1 MNVEFPQFLK
11 ILQTSLEYHPL
22 HVSPNSRPPVAS
34 PVLHCCKMHQ
44 GELARSPSLAQA
56 EMIQRLNPVA
66 ATTRPRPPKL
76 TPASASASL
85 HDDGGIAEVEKED
98 SQRRG
103 KEDSCRSKTS
113 KVIPDHSQQK
123 GGDEDT
129 LRKSCE
135 ETAATVAD
143 PDKSS
148 SLDLPCLPPTIMVT
162 PISEVESD
170 SEATTGTPGS
180 SSSAAAAAAA
190 AAAIAVQAGPQMH
203 YLSPFTHIVDH
214 RRSSASSTCS
224 AVSTGG
230 GGCGGGGSGGHG
242 SRTTSESNLSSSGYG
257 LFEEFYIVRRVLN
270 QLVPVKVQKSDLDYY
285 STFPDILP

>member
-1 MNVEFPQFLK
+1 
-11 ILQTSLEYHPL
+11 
-22 HVSPNSRPPVAS
+22 
-34 PVLHCCKMHQ
+34 MHQ

-85 HDDGGIAEVEKED
+85 QHYDSGGAEEEGS

-135 ETAATVAD
+135 EET
-143 PDKSS
+143 
-148 SLDLPCLPPTIMVT
+148 
-162 PISEVESD
+162 
-170 SEATTGTPGS
+170 
-180 SSSAAAAAAA
+180 AAAAADPTLVKAA
-190 AAAIAVQAGPQMH
+190 AASGTAQILETLRAREALKWDFEDQIH
-203 YLSPFTHIVDH
+203 K
-214 RRSSASSTCS
+214 
-224 AVSTGG
+224 
-230 GGCGGGGSGGHG
+230 GSGCQISHH
-242 SRTTSESNLSSSGYG
+242 NSG
-257 LFEEFYIVRRVLN
+257 
-270 QLVPVKVQKSDLDYY
+270 
-285 STFPDILP
+285 

>member
-11 ILQTSLEYHPL
+11 ILQTSLEYHSL

-85 HDDGGIAEVEKED
+85 QHDDNGGAEAERS

-103 KEDSCRSKTS
+103 REDSCRSKTS

-123 GGDEDT
+123 GRDDDT
-129 LRKSCE
+129 LRKCCE
-135 ETAATVAD
+135 ETTAAAD
-143 PDKSS
+143 PALVK
-148 SLDLPCLPPTIMVT
+148 
-162 PISEVESD
+162 
-170 SEATTGTPGS
+170 
-180 SSSAAAAAAA
+180 AAAARGTAQILETLRAREGLKWDFEDQ
-190 AAAIAVQAGPQMH
+190 IHKG
-203 YLSPFTHIVDH
+203 
-214 RRSSASSTCS
+214 SACQIS
-224 AVSTGG
+224 
-230 GGCGGGGSGGHG
+230 HH
-242 SRTTSESNLSSSGYG
+242 N
-257 LFEEFYIVRRVLN
+257 
-270 QLVPVKVQKSDLDYY
+270 
-285 STFPDILP
+285 

>member
-1 MNVEFPQFLK
+1 MNVEENLK
-11 ILQTSLEYHPL
+11 ILQTLFEYHPL
-22 HVSPNSRPPVAS
+22 HVSPNSRPPLAS

-85 HDDGGIAEVEKED
+85 HDDGGAEEEGS

-129 LRKSCE
+129 LRESCE
-135 ETAATVAD
+135 ETTAAAD
-143 PDKSS
+143 PALVK
-148 SLDLPCLPPTIMVT
+148 
-162 PISEVESD
+162 
-170 SEATTGTPGS
+170 
-180 SSSAAAAAAA
+180 AAAASGTAQILETLRAREA
-190 AAAIAVQAGPQMH
+190 LKWDFEDQIHKG
-203 YLSPFTHIVDH
+203 
-214 RRSSASSTCS
+214 SACQISHHN
-224 AVSTGG
+224 
-230 GGCGGGGSGGHG
+230 SG
-242 SRTTSESNLSSSGYG
+242 
-257 LFEEFYIVRRVLN
+257 
-270 QLVPVKVQKSDLDYY
+270 
-285 STFPDILP
+285 